1 MAVEYAGIL
10 AAVSLMAITLTG
22 AYGKNVAAVFESSG
36 VGITA
41 VAKAAK
47 AQKVAPAG
55 AKAAYKR
62 APYVKPAL
70 KYLYALGWIGGTKN
84 PGACGLTLLG
94 DRRGERSG
102 CARDALEHEAR
113 RAAQEARDQRL
124 GGRERGHQGRRL
136 RMRLSLAQ
144 DPATRPKRRAFRI
157 ARRSRKL
164 RASRSVARSS
174 RD

>member
-22 AYGKNVAAVFESSG
+22 AYGKNVSAVFESSG

-41 VAKAAK
+41 VGKAAK

-55 AKAAYKR
+55 AKAAFKR

-84 PGACGLTLLG
+84 PGGCGLTLLG
-94 DRRGERSG
+94 EG
-102 CARDALEHEAR
+102 A
-113 RAAQEARDQRL
+113 ARDQAA
-124 GGRERGHQGRRL
+124 RE
-136 RMRLSLAQ
+136 MRSNTKLVAQ
-144 DPATRPKRRAFRI
+144 FKKRAI
-157 ARRSRKL
+157 
-164 RASRSVARSS
+164 SVSAAANAVTKGVVSACA
-174 RD
+174 